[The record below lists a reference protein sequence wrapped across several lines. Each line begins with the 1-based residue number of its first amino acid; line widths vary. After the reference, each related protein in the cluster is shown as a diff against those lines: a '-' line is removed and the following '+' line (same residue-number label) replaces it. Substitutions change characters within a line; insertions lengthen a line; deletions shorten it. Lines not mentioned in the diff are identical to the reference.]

1 MHGYSF
7 SAAPFFDPTQ
17 DSSLLRHIEES
28 GTKFEVAR
36 GTYDTM
42 VDQTAQDEERER
54 TSREQ
59 PTVEAQRTLADLPH
73 GDGTA
78 EREMQAHFVWQ
89 RRLGGGSYGEVDE
102 VRELSTG
109 VMYAR
114 KHIHLYGDGEKSQE
128 ATALE
133 VKNEFLIMQ
142 KLRHH
147 HIATVLFYLL
157 DKDKSAYS
165 IFMLPVAD
173 CDLLRFL
180 CRCSEKTYPAAL
192 TKQINPWFGC
202 LLDALAYAH
211 RLKIKHQD
219 IKPSNILIKNNQ
231 PYLCDF
237 GLAKDFT
244 EHDTSTSRG
253 ENVQGTR
260 VYRAPE
266 VKPLQKRGRRADV
279 FALGCVYS
287 EMLTVSLGK
296 SLEEFRDARSKKGNS
311 IVFRDC
317 LTEVEKWLKSFE
329 PSHLT
334 DLMVDEILNMI
345 DGDSEKRHTSEEA
358 LKFLKPERALFC
370 VE

>member
-1 MHGYSF
+1 M
-7 SAAPFFDPTQ
+7 
-17 DSSLLRHIEES
+17 
-28 GTKFEVAR
+28 AR

-42 VDQTAQDEERER
+42 VDHTAQDEERER

-59 PTVEAQRTLADLPH
+59 PTLEAQRTLSDIPH

-78 EREMQAHFVWQ
+78 DREVQAHFIWK

-102 VRELSTG
+102 VREMSTG
-109 VMYAR
+109 AMYAR

-128 ATALE
+128 AAARE
-133 VKNEFLIMQ
+133 VKNEVQIMQ

-157 DKDKSAYS
+157 DKDQSAYS

-173 CDLLRFL
+173 SDLLKFL
-180 CRCSEKTYPAAL
+180 CHCSEQNYPAGM

-211 RLKIKHQD
+211 SLKIKHQD

-244 EHDTSTSRG
+244 EYDASTSRS

-266 VKPLQKRGRRADV
+266 VQPRQKRGRRADV

-287 EMLTVSLGK
+287 EMLTVNQGK
-296 SLEEFRDARSKKGNS
+296 SLEEFRDARSKATKS

-317 LTEVEKWLKSFE
+317 LQEVEKWLKSFDRR
-329 PSHLT
+329 HLT

-345 DGDSEKRHTSEEA
+345 DRDPEKRHTSEQA